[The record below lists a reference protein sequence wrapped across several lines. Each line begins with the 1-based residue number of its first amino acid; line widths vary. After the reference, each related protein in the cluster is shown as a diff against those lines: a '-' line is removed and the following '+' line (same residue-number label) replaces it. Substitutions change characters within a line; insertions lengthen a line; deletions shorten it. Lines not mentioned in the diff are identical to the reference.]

1 MFKKIL
7 SVSGVSVILALLIS
21 SVVLAAPSTVTNF
34 TANPSDTT
42 IILSWT
48 KAVGSNSTVIQERT
62 DQFPTS
68 PTDGTNVYNST
79 KSQVQITG
87 LTAGTVYYFAA
98 YGYDS
103 TNYGTVVDLAVATL
117 ATALPNGAANSNSVV
132 VPSQS
137 VTNLNSAPDTS
148 GFNFEPFTSI
158 IANFATSA
166 NGLGLP
172 DSGHAWEWLTIC
184 VIVALGIVIYISVK
198 NFFVAYGAVIIM
210 SAIAVGLH
218 LAQGYMVGIELVI
231 GFGIWAI
238 ENYFQ

>member
-1 MFKKIL
+1 MLKKIL
-7 SVSGVSVILALLIS
+7 SLSAVSVILALLIS
-21 SVVLAAPSTVTNF
+21 SVVLAVPNVVTNF

-48 KAVGSNSTVIQERT
+48 KALSSTSTVIQERT

-68 PTDGTNVYNST
+68 PTDGTNVYNGT
-79 KSQVQITG
+79 KSQVTIIG

-117 ATALPNGAANSNSVV
+117 ATALPNGASNGSSVTI
-132 VPSQS
+132 PNQS
-137 VTNLNSAPDTS
+137 VTNLNTAPDTS
-148 GFNFEPFTSI
+148 GFNLEPFSSI
-158 IANFATSA
+158 IANFATNP

-172 DSGHAWEWLTIC
+172 DSGHAWEWLTVCI
-184 VIVALGIVIYISVK
+184 IVAIDIILYLRVK
-198 NFFVAYGAVIIM
+198 NFFVAYGAEIILSIM
-210 SAIAVGLH
+210 AGGAH
-218 LAQGYMVGIELVI
+218 LVQGYMVGVLIVI